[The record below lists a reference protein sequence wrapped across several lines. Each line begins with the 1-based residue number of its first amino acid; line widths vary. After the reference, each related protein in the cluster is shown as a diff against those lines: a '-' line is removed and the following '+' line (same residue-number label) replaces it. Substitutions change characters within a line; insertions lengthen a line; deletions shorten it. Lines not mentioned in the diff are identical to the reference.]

1 MPPRQFPE
9 GETPGR
15 GNGLLSISH
24 RLRVR
29 DYTIANLLDEHSTLT
44 TDQLTAILFEH
55 RTTCR
60 HRLHALRRL
69 GFIDRFIRNR
79 PGEPNPACWVPGTL
93 SARYVALA
101 RDENPPSPR
110 ALRDR
115 QDRAYASPYLDHLL
129 EANQFFVDLL
139 VDARHRSDAGLVRWW
154 SERTTVAAFG
164 RRVHPDGHGVWRDAG
179 GETGFFLEYDRGTE
193 SLTRLVDKLG
203 AYRRLRADGG
213 PAYPVLFA
221 LPSRAREQHLQAK
234 LDNHPLGAVTVATCV
249 SRPGVSPAGP
259 VWQVAGHPPRRISL
273 AEIPGDH
280 GPAGP
285 LTPGPATPA
294 HHPLAL
300 LTGVPLL
307 P

>member
-1 MPPRQFPE
+1 M
-9 GETPGR
+9 
-15 GNGLLSISH
+15 
-24 RLRVR
+24 R

-44 TDQLTAILFEH
+44 TDQLATILFDH
-55 RTTCR
+55 PTTCR

-69 GFIDRFIRNR
+69 RFVDRFIRNR
-79 PGEPNPACWVPGTL
+79 PGAPNPACWVPGPL

-101 RDENPPSPR
+101 RGDNPPTAR

-139 VDARHRSDAGLVRWW
+139 AEARRRPGEADLVRWW
-154 SERTTVAAFG
+154 SERTTAAAFG
-164 RRVHPDGHGVWRDAG
+164 RRVHPDGHGVWRDPA
-179 GETGFFLEYDRGTE
+179 GETGFFLELDRGTE

-203 AYRRLRADGG
+203 AYRRLQADGG
-213 PAYPVLFA
+213 PGYPVLFA
-221 LPSRAREQHLQAK
+221 LPSRAREEHLHAK
-234 LDNHPLGAVTVATCV
+234 LMVTGVTVATCV
-249 SRPGVSPAGP
+249 LGAGQNPAEP
-259 VWQVAGHPPRRISL
+259 VWWLAGSVGRRVAL
-273 AEIPGDH
+273 TEIPGGH
-280 GPAGP
+280 GPLGP
-285 LTPGPATPA
+285 LSPGPAAPD